1 MKRSVLLLVVFP
13 IILFS
18 LVVGCG
24 LRDKV
29 GEKDE
34 VLATVDGSAVM
45 LSEYKSALDKLTS
58 QLPKGDSLDPEGTK
72 TLKMN
77 LLNQLIE
84 KKLLM
89 AEAAKLRI
97 TVSEAEINEQIN
109 KIVGE
114 YPDTDTFNSRMK
126 EENIDVASWKKEIE
140 YQITLDKLVK
150 AVAGSDITVTPAETK
165 KYYDDHLDLYNSP
178 TRVRALQIMLETK
191 EQAQTILDEIKG
203 GADFSELAKTYSIS
217 PDSEKGGD
225 LGFFSEDE
233 MPPFFS
239 IVFKMKP
246 GELSDVVESEYGFHL
261 FKIVERREAKM
272 LSFEEARPEIEEKLK
287 RLKSEE
293 KYGAWFD
300 QIRKDKKIEVNP
312 SVLEKIKM

>member
-1 MKRSVLLLVVFP
+1 MKRSV
-13 IILFS
+13 ILFAVLS
-18 LVVGCG
+18 GIFLFLMVGCG
-24 LRDKV
+24 LRDKA
-29 GEKDE
+29 GEADE
-34 VLATVDGSAVM
+34 VIATVDGSTVTLA
-45 LSEYKSALDKLTS
+45 EYKSAFEKLKS
-58 QLPKGDSLDPEGTK
+58 QLPKGDSLDPEGIN

-84 KKLLM
+84 KKILM
-89 AEAAKLRI
+89 AESGKLGI
-97 TVSEAEINEQIN
+97 TVSEAEINDQIN

-114 YPDTDTFNSRMK
+114 YPDSDTFNSRMK
-126 EENIDVASWKKEIE
+126 EENIDIPSWKKEIE
-140 YQITLDKLVK
+140 YQIMLDKLVK
-150 AVAGSDITVTPAETK
+150 AVAGSDIVVTPEEVR
-165 KYYDDHLDLYNSP
+165 KYYDEHLDQYNYP
-178 TRVRALQIMLETK
+178 TRVRAFQIMLETK

-233 MPPFFS
+233 MPPSFS
-239 IVFKMKP
+239 VVFTMKP
-246 GELSDVVESEYGFHL
+246 GDLSGVVESEYGFHL
-261 FKIVERREAKM
+261 FKIIDRREAKM
-272 LSFEEARPEIEEKLK
+272 LSLEEARPEIEEKLK

-293 KYGAWFD
+293 KYGAWFE

>member
-1 MKRSVLLLVVFP
+1 MKRSV
-13 IILFS
+13 ILFAVLS
-18 LVVGCG
+18 GIFLFLMVGCG
-24 LRDKV
+24 LRDKA
-29 GEKDE
+29 GEADE
-34 VLATVDGSAVM
+34 VIATVDGSTVTLA
-45 LSEYKSALDKLTS
+45 EYKSAFEKLKS
-58 QLPKGDSLDPEGTK
+58 QLPKGDSLDPEGIN

-84 KKLLM
+84 KKILI
-89 AEAAKLRI
+89 AESGKLGI
-97 TVSEAEINEQIN
+97 TVSEAEINDQIN

-114 YPDTDTFNSRMK
+114 YPDSDTFNSRMK
-126 EENIDVASWKKEIE
+126 EENIDIPSWKKEIE
-140 YQITLDKLVK
+140 YQIMLDKLVK
-150 AVAGSDITVTPAETK
+150 AVAGSDIVVTPEEVR
-165 KYYDDHLDLYNSP
+165 KYYDEHLDQYNYP
-178 TRVRALQIMLETK
+178 TRVRAFQIMLETK

-233 MPPFFS
+233 MPPSFS
-239 IVFKMKP
+239 VVFTMKP
-246 GELSDVVESEYGFHL
+246 GDLSGVVESEYGFHL
-261 FKIVERREAKM
+261 FKIIDRREAKM
-272 LSFEEARPEIEEKLK
+272 LSLEEARPEIEEKLK

-293 KYGAWFD
+293 KYGAWFE